1 MHQEWDSFPRVR
13 RESKGAQMI
22 PPGSESKGKKSS
34 LIYLLPWNER
44 PEALTIMKLSSLTQ
58 NLSKTKCTHIYNG
71 VHWWLSKGSACTPG
85 NTAVWGRKIQRR
97 RKWKSTPVFLSGK
110 SRGQRSLAGY
120 SPRGRKCQTWL
131 SDKTTTIIKIRAEI
145 NRDKENNRKYQ

>member
-85 NTAVWGRKIQRR
+85 NAAVWGRKIQRR

-110 SRGQRSLAGY
+110 SRGQRSLVGC
-120 SPRGRKCQTWL
+120 SPWVC
-131 SDKTTTIIKIRAEI
+131 
-145 NRDKENNRKYQ
+145 KELVTKQEDAKWDVKYLLWC